1 MNNQSREENNSN
13 NPRFTS
19 SHHPFLQ
26 PIFPPNPNLFTQQ
39 NPSSQPIFP
48 PNPAIFSPNLSFQPG
63 FPPPWIPLNPFSPQ
77 LYPII
82 PPFPPR
88 TSEQTST
95 KDQKSPK
102 LEHVD
107 KSSVTNINPIKSPN
121 PTREIEKTFQN
132 SKRVLAIKEQP
143 QMIYKHPYQK
153 RSMMERIDKWRKLK
167 GVGGFGGFS
176 IPPYIPMAQIKFSPC
191 EHTLSDHYKC
201 EEERAKKKK
210 KIASHWQRLEVLK
223 DVSTVDKFG
232 DLLRT
237 AYLERGISIEPLS
250 LDQGKAYATQEHYM
264 LLFLKQFNMEWSKIG
279 TFFFDRSINSLK
291 KKYKK
296 LKRKINRA
304 RLEGAYDASDATNFI
319 IQWSVDDLTFSEI
332 TNISTLTSTVSI
344 TFPETWTNS
353 DLFHKMIMKLGQL
366 SPSKPLP
373 LRQAQPS
380 SNKSNVPTTPG
391 EPYSQSEEDL
401 IVTSLRKGMNL
412 EQIYRDYFTHRTFQS
427 LKNKVR
433 RLRKRQLYHK
443 QQPTKKRLNKR
454 RMVPNSTVSTD
465 SKELRKP
472 FWHDDTV
479 DRLNKICPVSC
490 FTKNGLKI
498 PTQSWFTLSV
508 RQRCPSTK
516 PPPSKK
522 ELVEKVWSKLETWKK
537 TPCKC
542 GNSKFKRTVC
552 SFNGRKFGLEKK
564 KLVQEFKEVSALEE
578 SLIMLQENEV
588 SSSTTAENEVSSSAT
603 AVNEVN
609 SSTTAE
615 NEVNSSTIA
624 ENGVSSSTT
633 AENGVNSSTTAES
646 KEKADDTIEKL
657 LKQIYTS
664 FSISNEDN
672 YFVRTKKVRLKL
684 TSEQKKVFERFFFNS
699 NHAYNE
705 ACLLYFMLEQNKGK
719 TLLTTTEDDYF
730 KILKNPQTNLRF
742 KQTRWLWDQELKHCP
757 ADIKLNA
764 VKDFVKAEKITRYK
778 NKQAAEKES
787 KEAARKAKNQFF
799 KDVQK
804 GKKEMITDEE
814 LNERF
819 NPKHFT
825 RQPREFEMKGR
836 SNQHPYQSFKVRDI
850 SLSQEGVLLKPT
862 FFKGKEN
869 ACPSKKSKD
878 HLLKFYYP
886 ARARKWL
893 KEEIDNKKFSHETT
907 FIRERGRYFVCLPV
921 RYHKAL
927 TRQEYQRF
935 DKSFYESN
943 SNSGIEYDKIFLKGC
958 PQPSQDEL
966 RKEYIALDPG
976 VRCFMYGYDSNGD
989 ALEFAAQ
996 GENTI
1001 LFSLSLKQDQLRS
1014 EIAKNKFLKYNSRQE
1029 RKFYKGLRKALK
1041 KKIRRLESKIRN
1053 KVNDMHNKIIDY
1065 LTFHYSEII
1074 IPEFNVKA
1082 MIARKQKQRKRQ
1094 GKEDTTCQGQEGYT
1108 NGQTENMDVRTEPLV
1123 ASSSPFEGWESRD
1136 TTTSETTTNTS
1147 EWVGRKITRKTVRQM
1162 LRFRHY
1168 DFRMKLLQKA
1178 EMRGCKVHV
1187 VTEQYTSKTCG
1198 NCSVIK
1204 EDLYGSKWF
1213 HCNHCHFHIPRDG
1226 NGARNILIKNYHH
1239 LLHW

>member
-1 MNNQSREENNSN
+1 MIENFYGVARQHCGSNTNLNAENFLNALNNFLSALIVGLQFNKEKDQSTRLPYEYYCCFPSPEHINYIVIGEFERACRTFAMLSDAEYEAPTIHTLLFNLNIPGIEVLLTKEFKLKQYSNNDIVEFDKLEQQWNRTHQPHNMLQNFKNKQSNAHITIGGIIYHKQQLIRQVTFSHKTSCDVSRYRRFDKRKPNTISQQSNSLSWPLYSQLTSQEQIEKPEANQTLNSEYLSIGDYVLQLDENNHVFICQIKQIKQWTKRTKKNKKPLPGWEGEDYLYSIKWEYRRDTKMGELN
-13 NPRFTS
+13 TFRFFMKTFVVNEADCRLIDVSKDFTQYYEEFTS
-19 SHHPFLQ
+19 F
-26 PIFPPNPNLFTQQ
+26 
-39 NPSSQPIFP
+39 
-48 PNPAIFSPNLSFQPG
+48 
-63 FPPPWIPLNPFSPQ
+63 
-77 LYPII
+77 
-82 PPFPPR
+82 PR
-88 TSEQTST
+88 TVIVE
-95 KDQKSPK
+95 
-102 LEHVD
+102 
-107 KSSVTNINPIKSPN
+107 N
-121 PTREIEKTFQN
+121 
-132 SKRVLAIKEQP
+132 
-143 QMIYKHPYQK
+143 
-153 RSMMERIDKWRKLK
+153 
-167 GVGGFGGFS
+167 GF
-176 IPPYIPMAQIKFSPC
+176 
-191 EHTLSDHYKC
+191 LC

-319 IQWSVDDLTFSEI
+319 IQWSVDDLTFSEF
-332 TNISTLTSTVSI
+332 TDSNTFTSTVSI

-353 DLFHKMIMKLGQL
+353 DHYQKMIMKIGQL

-380 SNKSNVPTTPG
+380 SNKSNVSTTPG

-412 EQIYRDYFTHRTFQS
+412 EQIYRDYFKHRTFQS

-454 RMVPNSTVSTD
+454 RMVPNSTASTD

-479 DRLNKICPVSC
+479 DRLNKTCPVSC
-490 FTKNGLKI
+490 FAKNGLKI

-522 ELVEKVWSKLETWKK
+522 ELVEKVWSKSETWKK

-542 GNSKFKRTVC
+542 GNSKVKRTVC
-552 SFNGRKFGLEKK
+552 SFNGRKFGSEKK
-564 KLVQEFKEVSALEE
+564 KLVQEFKQVSALEE
-578 SLIMLQENEV
+578 SLTMLQENGV
-588 SSSTTAENEVSSSAT
+588 NSSTTAENEVSSSAT

-624 ENGVSSSTT
+624 ENGVSSSTTAENGVSSSTTAENGVSSSTTAENGVSSSTTAENGVNSSTIAENEVSSSMT

-705 ACLLYFMLEQNKGK
+705 ACLLHFMLEQNKGK

-787 KEAARKAKNQFF
+787 KEAARKAKNKFL

-819 NPKHFT
+819 NPKHFA
-825 RQPREFEMKGR
+825 RQP
-836 SNQHPYQSFKVRDI
+836 
-850 SLSQEGVLLKPT
+850 
-862 FFKGKEN
+862 
-869 ACPSKKSKD
+869 
-878 HLLKFYYP
+878 
-886 ARARKWL
+886 
-893 KEEIDNKKFSHETT
+893 
-907 FIRERGRYFVCLPV
+907 
-921 RYHKAL
+921 
-927 TRQEYQRF
+927 
-935 DKSFYESN
+935 
-943 SNSGIEYDKIFLKGC
+943 
-958 PQPSQDEL
+958 
-966 RKEYIALDPG
+966 
-976 VRCFMYGYDSNGD
+976 
-989 ALEFAAQ
+989 
-996 GENTI
+996 
-1001 LFSLSLKQDQLRS
+1001 
-1014 EIAKNKFLKYNSRQE
+1014 
-1029 RKFYKGLRKALK
+1029 
-1041 KKIRRLESKIRN
+1041 
-1053 KVNDMHNKIIDY
+1053 
-1065 LTFHYSEII
+1065 
-1074 IPEFNVKA
+1074 
-1082 MIARKQKQRKRQ
+1082 
-1094 GKEDTTCQGQEGYT
+1094 
-1108 NGQTENMDVRTEPLV
+1108 
-1123 ASSSPFEGWESRD
+1123 
-1136 TTTSETTTNTS
+1136 
-1147 EWVGRKITRKTVRQM
+1147 
-1162 LRFRHY
+1162 
-1168 DFRMKLLQKA
+1168 
-1178 EMRGCKVHV
+1178 
-1187 VTEQYTSKTCG
+1187 
-1198 NCSVIK
+1198 
-1204 EDLYGSKWF
+1204 
-1213 HCNHCHFHIPRDG
+1213 
-1226 NGARNILIKNYHH
+1226 
-1239 LLHW
+1239 